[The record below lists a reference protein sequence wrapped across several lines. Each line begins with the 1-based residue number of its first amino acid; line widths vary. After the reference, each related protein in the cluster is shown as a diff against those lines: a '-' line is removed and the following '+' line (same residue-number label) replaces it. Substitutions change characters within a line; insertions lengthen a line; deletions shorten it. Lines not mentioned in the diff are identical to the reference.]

1 MTREITRKF
10 EITRE
15 IKRRNRRERKDDAAE
30 ERRVNGNR
38 GKREKPEDVKKRGVG
53 EREDVRKGAESWE
66 REKEK
71 N

>member
-38 GKREKPEDVKKRGVG
+38 GKREKPEDVKKRG
-53 EREDVRKGAESWE
+53 
-66 REKEK
+66 
-71 N
+71 

>member
-15 IKRRNRRERKDDAAE
+15 NKRRKDDAAE

-38 GKREKPEDVKKRGVG
+38 GKREKPEDVKKRG
-53 EREDVRKGAESWE
+53 
-66 REKEK
+66 
-71 N
+71 